1 MQLCH
6 AGPMKT
12 FSFSCWNPVFLGGL
26 VLSFLATLVRADLPV
41 IESIRVEHTN
51 LVVTARVPAGHVR
64 VTLESRDALGSGAW
78 VPVAV
83 RRLSGLGGVVTFD
96 VPRTGTFAVLR
107 IRADVTEELPSFFYA
122 GNHEFTPQPASS
134 VRDGLTTFGPGP
146 TTDVDP
152 SAREVVESDIWR
164 LDGDTLYFFNQYRGL
179 QVIDVTNPDN
189 AMLRGT
195 LNLPAAGEQMYLLRS
210 NYVVLL
216 TRNSCANSSGYS
228 DSEVLIVA
236 VNSGKPSV
244 AARLAVTGSIT
255 ESRLVGEAL
264 YVAAQ
269 SLRSRPGSNGT
280 IWEWGTEIRSFD
292 LTAPESPAARST
304 LWYAGYNNVVY
315 ATDTYFFAVTQ
326 DPANYQQSRVNI
338 IDITAPDGTMR
349 TYETIMPA
357 GRVDDKFKLNW
368 TDGIF
373 TAISEVSTNPRL
385 TKLETFRLPDPR
397 TVPPYAYLKLGEVE
411 VGHGERLFA
420 TRFDFPRAYI
430 VTFLQ
435 IDPLWVVDLSDP
447 ANPKVSG
454 ELEVPGWSTY
464 IHPRGDQLVAV
475 GIETNLTT
483 VSLFDVSDP
492 SRPSLL
498 SRVPIGNQYSSSEA
512 NRDEKAFAV
521 LEEAGL
527 ILLPIQGYTTNGWQ
541 AWVQLIDLGADSL
554 TARGI
559 IEHDFAPR
567 RATLHRDRVVSL
579 SGVELL
585 SVDAVDRDHPE
596 LTGRLE
602 LAWAI
607 NRLFVAGG
615 YLIEI
620 TTGNLENVY
629 ALNFWQPTLLTQ
641 PIVRVAAAEQPD
653 VILAALSLTNVPIA
667 GATMRENR
675 LYLAQAIVGGLV
687 ISDDTTNSLP
697 PPTLWLTVVDL
708 SHLPELTVLGKTAVT
723 TSQLGWNVELEPVWP
738 KPDLLVWVG
747 GGNNLWWW
755 GPWDWFGGSGL
766 VRGWFWPYRQS
777 SGGGR
782 LLAFDVSDDAA
793 PAFLSEVDLTANG
806 WWSFS
811 EPFAA
816 EGRVYL
822 SHQAFVEIT
831 TTNSSGTVTDDP
843 DGIVVDW
850 PTAYQRSF
858 LDVVDYADPSRPTV
872 RKPVS
877 LPGTLQ
883 GISYQGALLYTLGFD
898 RTSSDYYSGH
908 EALAASAYDGVAAH
922 LVDSLSLSNVYP
934 HPVQVSGTNVFL
946 GRAQGYY
953 ATTDPPPPTLETWTL
968 SSEGKFTKLGSVKLP
983 GAASDL
989 VAFPGLLAAQ
999 LDWSRVV
1006 VFDRSDA
1013 AALRQ
1018 IGEGPSSG
1026 CLYFNLRHAAADS
1039 ARALWLPLDVYGVTS
1054 VRLSR

>member
-1 MQLCH
+1 
-6 AGPMKT
+6 MKT
-12 FSFSCWNPVFLGGL
+12 FSRFGWKPGFLGSL
-26 VLSFLATLVRADLPV
+26 VLAVFATLVRADLPV
-41 IESIRVEHTN
+41 IESIHVEHTN

-64 VTLESRDALGSGAW
+64 VTLESREALGSGAW

-83 RRLSGLGGVVTFD
+83 RRLSGQGGVITFN
-96 VPRTGTFAVLR
+96 VPRTGAFAVLR
-107 IRADVTEELPSFFYA
+107 VRADASEELPAAFYS
-122 GNHEFTPQPASS
+122 GTDQFLPQPSS
-134 VRDGLTTFGPGP
+134 ATRDMLTFFGPDSP
-146 TTDVDP
+146 TDST
-152 SAREVVESDIWR
+152 SEAREVVESDIWR
-164 LDGDTLYFFNQYRGL
+164 LDGDTLYFFNQHRGL
-179 QVIDVTNPDN
+179 QIIDVSEPDH
-189 AMLRGT
+189 AALRGT

-210 NYVVLL
+210 NHVVLL
-216 TRNSCANSSGYS
+216 TRNNCATTSGYS

-236 VNSGKPSV
+236 VNDGAPFV
-244 AARLAVTGSIT
+244 AARLAVTGTIS

-269 SLRSRPGSNGT
+269 SLRSQPGSDGSV
-280 IWEWGTEIRSFD
+280 WEWGTEISSFD
-292 LTAPESPAARST
+292 LAVPESPVARST

-326 DPANYQQSRVNI
+326 DPTNYQQSRVNV
-338 IDITAPDGTMR
+338 IDITAPEGTMR
-349 TYETIMPA
+349 AYDTIIPA

-373 TAISEVSTNPRL
+373 TAISEVSSNPRL
-385 TKLETFRLPDPR
+385 TKLETFRLPDSH
-397 TVPPYAYLKLGEVE
+397 TVPPYTYLKLGEVE

-420 TRFDFPRAYI
+420 TRFDYPRAYI

-483 VSLFDVSDP
+483 VSLFDVADP

-498 SRVPIGNQYSSSEA
+498 SRVPIGSHYSSSEA
-512 NRDEKAFAV
+512 NRDEKAFSV
-521 LEEAGL
+521 IEEAGL
-527 ILLPIQGYTTNGWQ
+527 ILLPIQGYTSNGWQ
-541 AWVQLIDLGADSL
+541 AWVQLIDLGVDSL
-554 TARGI
+554 TARGVI
-559 IEHDFAPR
+559 AHDFAPR

-585 SVDAVDRDHPE
+585 SVDATDRDQPQ

-602 LAWAI
+602 LAWPI
-607 NRLFVAGG
+607 NRVFIAGD
-615 YLIEI
+615 YLIEL
-620 TTGNLENVY
+620 TTGSFGNGYL
-629 ALNFWQPTLLTQ
+629 LNTWQTALLTE
-641 PIVRVAAAEQPD
+641 PVVRVAPAEQPD
-653 VILAALSLTNVPIA
+653 TVLTILKLTNAPIA
-667 GATMRENR
+667 GATVRDNR
-675 LYLAQAIVGGLV
+675 LYLAQAIAGGLIV
-687 ISDDTTNSLP
+687 ADGTTNSPP

-708 SHLPELTVLGKTAVT
+708 SNLPTLTILGETAIAT
-723 TSQLGWNVELEPVWP
+723 TQLGWNNALEPVWP

-747 GGNNLWWW
+747 GGNDFRWW
-755 GPWDWFGGSGL
+755 GPWDWFGGPGL
-766 VRGWFWPYRQS
+766 VRDWFWPYSQS

-782 LLAFDVSDDAA
+782 LFTFDVSNDVA
-793 PAFLSEVDLTANG
+793 PVFLSEVDLTTNG

-811 EPFAA
+811 KPFAA
-816 EGRVYL
+816 DGRIYL
-822 SHQAFVEIT
+822 SHQTFVEIT
-831 TTNSSGTVTDDP
+831 ATNGNPYGDFVE
-843 DGIVVDW
+843 W
-850 PTAYQRSF
+850 PTAYQRTF
-858 LDVVDYADPSRPTV
+858 LDVVDYADAHHPTV

-883 GISYQGALLYTLGFD
+883 GISHQGALLYTVGSHH
-898 RTSSDYYSGH
+898 TSSDYYSGH

-934 HPVQVSGTNVFL
+934 HPVLVSGTNIFL

-953 ATTDPPPPTLETWTL
+953 PATDLPSPALETWTL
-968 SSEGKFTKLGSVKLP
+968 SSAGRFTNLGSVKLP

-989 VAFPGLLAAQ
+989 VSFPGLLAAQ

-1006 VFDRSDA
+1006 VFDRSDP

-1018 IGEGPSSG
+1018 VGEGPTSG
-1026 CLYFNLRHAAADS
+1026 CLYLDLQHADAQP
-1039 ARALWLPLDVYGVTS
+1039 ARALWLPLDSYGVTS
-1054 VRLSR
+1054 IQLSP